1 MKRHGVPATI
11 TSTGRIAQT
20 WTPGEANDLPE
31 HLRLLE
37 AWSRLRCRHG
47 RWASARLLAAAWR
60 HGFVLS

>member
-11 TSTGRIAQT
+11 TSTGRVTGT

-37 AWSRLRCRHG
+37 AWARLRTRHN
-47 RWASARLLAAAWR
+47 RRTALRLLVAAWR